1 MARALWLALTSVA
14 LLIAIGAF
22 IMMGCGCSVLPAA
35 EDKEGFE
42 DKPEPEPEPEA
53 DVDAEAKP
61 KETSD
66 DTDKDEAKPKEETS
80 DADKD
85 KPNSIDIPIKKIIA
99 EAAAK
104 KAAAEPAAATKPAD
118 KAMTPKEQEL
128 FEDLKNNKLSEKEI
142 MSLVKSGILNEVLVE
157 KFLAKLDASA
167 AEIRSEDAQL
177 QETVPLSGD
186 KAASA
191 AKADAAIEGFCSG
204 GYGYAAFK

>member
-1 MARALWLALTSVA
+1 MARGLWLALTSIA
-14 LLIAIGAF
+14 LLMAIGAF
-22 IMMGCGCSVLPAA
+22 ILMGCGCSVLP
-35 EDKEGFE
+35 EKEGFE
-42 DKPEPEPEPEA
+42 DKPAPEPEAEAEAEPEPEPEA
-53 DVDAEAKP
+53 PAKQ
-61 KETSD
+61 ETSS
-66 DTDKDEAKPKEETS
+66 A
-80 DADKD
+80 D

-99 EAAAK
+99 QAAAESAAAK
-104 KAAAEPAAATKPAD
+104 KATATATEAKPAD

-167 AEIRSEDAQL
+167 AEIREEDAQL

-191 AKADAAIEGFCSG
+191 AKSDAAIEGFCSG